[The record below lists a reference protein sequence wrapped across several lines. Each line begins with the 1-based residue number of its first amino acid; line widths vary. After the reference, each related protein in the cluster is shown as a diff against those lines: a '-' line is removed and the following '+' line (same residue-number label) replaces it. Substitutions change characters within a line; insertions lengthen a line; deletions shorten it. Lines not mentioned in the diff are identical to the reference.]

1 MCVGADES
9 KRTKHNIMNKR
20 IEIGIAGRG
29 LDKHSFGCIERL
41 ATELSLRGACFTR
54 PDGSIRVT
62 AEGEESALAELA
74 RKIERGNMF
83 GTVENFFIRWEPAD
97 NRGFRVLVGC

>member
-1 MCVGADES
+1 
-9 KRTKHNIMNKR
+9 MNR
-20 IEIGIAGRG
+20 RLEIGIAGRE
-29 LDKHSFGCIERL
+29 LKKSSFAWIERL
-41 ATELSLRGACFTR
+41 ASELDLKGACFTR

-62 AEGEESALAELA
+62 AEGEEPALQEFA

-97 NRGFRVLVGC
+97 NRSFRVLVGC